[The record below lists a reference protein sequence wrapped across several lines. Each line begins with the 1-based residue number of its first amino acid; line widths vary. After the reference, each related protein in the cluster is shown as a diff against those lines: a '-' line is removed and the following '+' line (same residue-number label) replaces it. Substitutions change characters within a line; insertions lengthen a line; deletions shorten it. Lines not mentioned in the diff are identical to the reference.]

1 MEAFLPESVKIVLL
15 GVFAAGIVLVWVSR
29 RLPQV
34 AWLEPFRLR
43 GFQLTE
49 AQKARHRRFHIIK
62 AGLEIMLA
70 GIAVPVLYV
79 LSKVFMFDEPTSM
92 GMLVSGAIAAT
103 CIVIG
108 VVVMIRS
115 R

>member
-62 AGLEIMLA
+62 AGFEIMLA
-70 GIAVPVLYV
+70 ALPCRSCMYRPKC
-79 LSKVFMFDEPTSM
+79 SCSTNRRPWACSCQARSPPRASSS
-92 GMLVSGAIAAT
+92 VS
-103 CIVIG
+103 
-108 VVVMIRS
+108 S
-115 R
+115 